1 MSGPASNLLSQM
13 GLSLPIPPKMSENR
27 GSSFVNDDEETLEI
41 DSDDEANLTQVNDI
55 KSTEVF
61 TREGKFMNPHYEMQ
75 DLDESFNDKNYFL
88 NNSSLD

>member
-13 GLSLPIPPKMSENR
+13 GLSLPIPPKMCEDR

-41 DSDDEANLTQVNDI
+41 DSDDEANLTQVNDV

-61 TREGKFMNPHYEMQ
+61 TREGEFMNPHYKMQ